1 MSTEQFPNMSKT
13 VRPTSPSKPEE
24 TEEKKPTQKV
34 VSGNV
39 IVKKKAWHKRV
50 LETFVGT
57 GRCTDDAGSVGQYIA
72 QDVIVPAIKDVIV
85 DAFTQAVERMV
96 FGESRGRGTTRRGQ
110 SNNGPS
116 FVNYNGMSN
125 NGSRL
130 MQPEARNDISRR
142 SRETHNFGEIYIP
155 TRGEADAVLND
166 LFACLSQWDAV
177 TVADLYGLVGV
188 SPSFTDHKYGWF
200 GPDGLRGARYDHTR
214 DGFRLH
220 LPAPQPIPA

>member
-13 VRPTSPSKPEE
+13 VRPDAPKKEASPD
-24 TEEKKPTQKV
+24 EKQPTTKV

-39 IVKKKAWHKRV
+39 IVKKKPFHKRM
-50 LETFVGT
+50 LETFVG
-57 GRCTDDAGSVGQYIA
+57 TDDAGSVGQYIA

-96 FGESRGRGTTRRGQ
+96 FGESRGRPSARRGS

-116 FVNYNGMSN
+116 FVNYNGMSS

-130 MQPEARNDISRR
+130 MQPEPRPDMSRR
-142 SRETHNFGEIYIP
+142 GRETHNFGEIYIP

-214 DGFRLH
+214 DGFRLR
-220 LPAPQPIPA
+220 LPAPQPIPTN

>member
-1 MSTEQFPNMSKT
+1 MATEQFPNMSKT
-13 VRPTSPSKPEE
+13 ARPQPTSAPA
-24 TEEKKPTQKV
+24 EEKKPTEKV

-39 IVKKKAWHKRV
+39 IVKKKPWHKRA
-50 LETFVGT
+50 LETFVG
-57 GRCTDDAGSVGQYIA
+57 TDDAGSVGQYIA

-96 FGESRGRGTTRRGQ
+96 FGESRGRSRTRPGP
-110 SNNGPS
+110 NNGPS

-125 NGSRL
+125 NG
-130 MQPEARNDISRR
+130 ARSFGQQDNSPISRR
-142 SRETHNFGEIYIP
+142 GRETHNFGEIYIP
-155 TRGEADAVLND
+155 TRAEADAVLND

-188 SPSFTDHKYGWF
+188 SPNFTDHKYGWF

-220 LPAPQPIPA
+220 LPPAQPIPA